1 MTTDSRRRLGA
12 LTALVAG
19 LFLGLT
25 LLPVGVTG
33 PVGGYIGHALWQ
45 LLGAGALGIPLL
57 GLGLALAGFDRL
69 GGLDMKRSA
78 LLILGLSVL
87 VPYVV
92 GVLTHVR
99 ASDFDWDVGDRALS
113 ARAVGWLPGFLAV
126 TIADKIG
133 VAGAV
138 LLGFL
143 ALSALTLATFAWHP
157 LQRLER
163 GSGTTGSADAVPAP
177 PVEDEA
183 EPKRRRKA
191 PAALPEA
198 AESESETE
206 PAEAPLGMLAR
217 AVKPKKER
225 TKARKA
231 EGSPVAVLE
240 EESDLPPIEC
250 GIIETPVPGV
260 PYGLRGVGEV
270 PIVPP
275 GAAVANAIAQATGRR
290 QSAMPMTPERVLR
303 SLRGD
308 AFGRV

>member
-78 LLILGLSVL
+78 LLIVGLSVL

-163 GSGTTGSADAVPAP
+163 GSGTMGPADAVAAP
-177 PVEDEA
+177 PVEDEP

-191 PAALPEA
+191 PPCIAAGA
-198 AESESETE
+198 
-206 PAEAPLGMLAR
+206 GR
-217 AVKPKKER
+217 NR
-225 TKARKA
+225 
-231 EGSPVAVLE
+231 SPPRYPSTTHQKYRRLTV
-240 EESDLPPIEC
+240 
-250 GIIETPVPGV
+250 
-260 PYGLRGVGEV
+260 
-270 PIVPP
+270 
-275 GAAVANAIAQATGRR
+275 AIAASGAWAGAIVTWRPR
-290 QSAMPMTPERVLR
+290 KPARM
-303 SLRGD
+303 
-308 AFGRV
+308 

>member
-1 MTTDSRRRLGA
+1 MTADSRRRLGA

-33 PVGGYIGHALWQ
+33 PVGGYTGHALWQ

-78 LLILGLSVL
+78 LLIVGLSVL
-87 VPYVV
+87 IPYVV

-126 TIADKIG
+126 TIADKVG

-157 LQRLER
+157 LQRLEADRRAGGRLDGHARPAWSLRRSDGPSVRRSASEIPSR
-163 GSGTTGSADAVPAP
+163 GHISST
-177 PVEDEA
+177 
-183 EPKRRRKA
+183 RRRVSSSITIRSGHSRSN
-191 PAALPEA
+191 PSSFHFRVPSMPILLP
-198 AESESETE
+198 
-206 PAEAPLGMLAR
+206 
-217 AVKPKKER
+217 
-225 TKARKA
+225 
-231 EGSPVAVLE
+231 
-240 EESDLPPIEC
+240 
-250 GIIETPVPGV
+250 
-260 PYGLRGVGEV
+260 
-270 PIVPP
+270 
-275 GAAVANAIAQATGRR
+275 
-290 QSAMPMTPERVLR
+290 
-303 SLRGD
+303 
-308 AFGRV
+308 